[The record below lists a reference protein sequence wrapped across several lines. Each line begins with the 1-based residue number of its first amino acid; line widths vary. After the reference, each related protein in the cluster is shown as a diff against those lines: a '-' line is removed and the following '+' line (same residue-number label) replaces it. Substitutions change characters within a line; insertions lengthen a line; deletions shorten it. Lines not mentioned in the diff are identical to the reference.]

1 MPAPDESQPA
11 DPSAAPAAG
20 AVRQFPCSQCGA
32 NLTFTP
38 GTTHLTCPY
47 CGHAEEVPVLAVEI
61 QEHELAPA
69 LAQAPKARGW
79 GTETRSIRCENC
91 GATTTF
97 PAEQVAGACA
107 FCGSSKVV
115 QQDSR
120 EDLIQPESLVPFK
133 IDRKQAAQRFKEW
146 LGHLW
151 FRPNAL
157 KKSGELAKIAGVYL
171 PFWTFDAQTSSDW
184 TAEAGFYYYETES
197 YQEQDEN
204 GNWVTKTRE
213 VQEIRWEPVAGHHEE
228 FFDDELVCASEGLPH
243 KIMGATGDYQL
254 GGLTPYNSS
263 FLAGFMAEEYRVD
276 LPDAWQQAQTSIQSK
291 VESACAGEVPG
302 DTQRFLNVA
311 TLFSQETFKHVLL
324 PVWIA
329 AYLYQNRT
337 YRFIVNGQTGAVSG
351 EAPISWWKVAG
362 VALLVIA
369 VVAIIILLTHG
380 RQ

>member
-1 MPAPDESQPA
+1 MTDGG
-11 DPSAAPAAG
+11 AA
-20 AVRQFPCSQCGA
+20 RQFPCSQCGA

-47 CGHAEEVPVLAVEI
+47 CGHVEEVPVEAGEI
-61 QEHELAPA
+61 QEHDLEAA
-69 LAQAPKARGW
+69 LASAPKARGW

-91 GATTTF
+91 GATTAFT
-97 PAEQVAGACA
+97 AEQVAGACA

-115 QQDSR
+115 QQAAR
-120 EDLIQPESLVPFK
+120 EDLIQPESVVPFK
-133 IDRKQAAQRFKEW
+133 IDRKQAAQRFKDW

-184 TAEAGFYYYETES
+184 TAEAGYYYYETES

-213 VQEIRWEPVAGHHEE
+213 VQRTRWEPAAGHHEE
-228 FFDDELVCASEGLPH
+228 FYDDELVCASKGLPQ

-254 GGLTPYNSS
+254 DGLTSYNSG

-276 LPDAWQQAQTSIQSK
+276 LPDAWQQAQQSIQSQ

-302 DTQRFLNVA
+302 DTHRFLNVA
-311 TLFSQETFKHVLL
+311 TLFSQETFKHILL

-329 AYLYQNRT
+329 AYLYQNKT
-337 YRFIVNGQTGAVSG
+337 YRFIVNGQTGSVSG

-362 VALLVIA
+362 VALLVVLVILLI
-369 VVAIIILLTHG
+369 VLLTHG
-380 RQ
+380 DR